1 MHVAVVNDRLTTF
14 VDGRPIDVERESGGR
29 FGHDIVDVYPRWE
42 EFAAWGLSIGASG
55 GGEVAA
61 ESLGAPSPSPSQILA
76 ISLNYRDHAE
86 EANLAIP
93 DFPSVFTKFPSSL
106 TGPST
111 TVALATD
118 TTDWELELV
127 VVIGRAGHR
136 IPESEGWDHVAG
148 VTIGFDISDRTMQ
161 LAGPLP
167 QFSFGKSFPG
177 YGPIGPWLVTP
188 DELVDRDDIGMRL
201 TLDGEVV
208 QDFRTKS
215 LIFDV
220 PRLISLLSTVVTLR
234 PGDLIFSGTSSGVG
248 FSREPKRFLAP
259 GQRLVGEV
267 EGVGVLETLLSGPDD
282 EAGTAA

>member
-1 MHVAVVNDRLTTF
+1 VNGRLTTF
-14 VDGRPIDVERESGGR
+14 VDGLPVDVEQRSEGR
-29 FGHDIVDVYPRWE
+29 FGPEIADVYAAWDD
-42 EFAAWGLSIGASG
+42 FATWGLSIGASG
-55 GGEVAA
+55 GAELSSH
-61 ESLGAPSPSPSQILA
+61 ESLGAPSPTPSQVFA

-86 EANLAIP
+86 EANLEIP

-106 TGPST
+106 TGPSA
-111 TVALATD
+111 TVALQTD

-127 VVIGRAGHR
+127 VVIGREGHR
-136 IPESEGWDHVAG
+136 IAENAAWDHVAG

-161 LAGPLP
+161 LAGSLP

-177 YGPIGPWLVTP
+177 YGPIGPWLITP
-188 DELVDRDDIGMRL
+188 DELIDRDNIGMRL

-208 QDFRTKS
+208 QDFRTDS

-220 PRLISLLSTVVTLR
+220 SRLISLLSTVVTLL

-248 FSREPKRFLAP
+248 FSRTPKRFLAP

-267 EGVGVLETLLSGPDD
+267 EGIGTLEANFVASDD
-282 EAGTAA
+282 GAA